1 MCVNL
6 KSRCLV
12 ERGRDTSTTMVHRE
26 LYTRTQNHTDHSSL
40 SDRSLVCLS
49 KSRERLPLRNLGEF
63 CVHMYFTLTLCSL
76 ESAEVG
82 LPPRQRHTAR
92 HSAPHAPAYGPGL

>member
-12 ERGRDTSTTMVHRE
+12 ERGRDTSTTMVHLE

-49 KSRERLPLRNLGEF
+49 KSRERLRNLGEF
-63 CVHMYFTLTLCSL
+63 CAHVYMFMYFTLY
-76 ESAEVG
+76 A
-82 LPPRQRHTAR
+82 
-92 HSAPHAPAYGPGL
+92 